1 MISDLGANIKKVRE
15 EKGWSLNKLKQESGI
30 GYATLHDIENGKSQS
45 LNSSSL
51 EKVANALN
59 VDVNELL
66 GIEII
71 EVNVQD
77 LEKTLNLVLECDE
90 LEIDNMLVSDDEKA
104 ELKDFFEL
112 AINKIRRN
120 RNRNANNSN
129 L

>member
-1 MISDLGANIKKVRE
+1 MISDLGSNIKKIRE

-104 ELKDFFEL
+104 ELKDFFQL